1 MSNLSPLIYGLTLG
15 LLAGSFGVQ
24 AQTVYKLQTAD
35 GRTVY
40 SDKVLPRTKVQKEIT
55 DNEGS
60 LSVIAP
66 PASVSGRGAQVAEDQ
81 VTARLSQRDQ
91 LWRELNLAQANLDA
105 ARRAKVDGEEPL
117 PGERIGTAAGRSRLN
132 ETYWARQDL
141 LERAIDSAQRRL
153 ERAEQNLRAA
163 GS

>member
-1 MSNLSPLIYGLTLG
+1 MSNRAPLVYGIAFG
-15 LLAGSFGVQ
+15 LIASSFGLQ
-24 AQTVYKLQTAD
+24 AQTIYKLQQAD

-40 SDKVLPRTKVQKEIT
+40 SDKVLRGTKVQKEIT
-55 DNEGS
+55 DHQSE

-81 VTARLSQRDQ
+81 VTARLTQRDQ
-91 LWRELNLAQANLDA
+91 LWRERNLAQANLDA
-105 ARRAKVDGEEPL
+105 ARRAKADGEEPL
-117 PGERIGTAAGRSRLN
+117 AGERLGTTSGRSRLN

-141 LERAIDSAQRRL
+141 LERAVDAAQRRL